1 MLHRL
6 SFALILVAF
15 ASFTEVAMAQ
25 SNACRQLS
33 ARLVSLSNS
42 SEFRQANRSASS
54 AKTEASQLKRVERRY
69 VRDGCNADAK
79 AGRRLNPQCRTM
91 ADQIL
96 AQRKT
101 LAKLQSRAKGGRDVT
116 AAREAVLQQIARY
129 NCASKSRRS
138 TVTLATKP
146 KPKNIFEAL
155 FGSLLGG
162 SQTTRGNGIYD
173 EDEYFGFE
181 DYYGDTVRSLCV
193 RTCDGYYWPV
203 SFSTSQDYLA
213 GDAAMCQSQCPAAE
227 VELYYHD
234 NPGET
239 TQNMISLSGA
249 AYTSH
254 PNAFKYRKS
263 FDASCTCKQKVD
275 TGKFKLTKSASTN
288 ITRAVIAFATFDIP
302 LPPKD
307 PRRPATII
315 KVAEIIHIALPRR
328 RPGSEPVQVISTKV
342 AVNAANQRIFKIDGK
357 TIRLVGPRTPY
368 VPVGAEES

>member
-6 SFALILVAF
+6 TIALILIAF

-25 SNACRQLS
+25 SNACRQLN
-33 ARLVSLSNS
+33 ARLVSLTNS
-42 SEFRQANRSASS
+42 SDFRQSSRSASA
-54 AKTEASQLKRVERRY
+54 AKKEESQLKRIERRY

-79 AGRRLNPQCRTM
+79 AGRRLTAQCRGL
-91 ADQIL
+91 ANQIL
-96 AQRKT
+96 AHRKN
-101 LAKLQSRAKGGRDVT
+101 LEKLQQKAQGGRDT
-116 AAREAVLQQIARY
+116 AAARETVLQQIARY
-129 NCASKSRRS
+129 NCRAKPSRS
-138 TVTLATKP
+138 TVTLANRQ
-146 KPKNIFEAL
+146 KPKNLFETL
-155 FGSLLGG
+155 FGNLLGTG
-162 SQTTRGNGIYD
+162 QTTRGNGLYND
-173 EDEYFGFE
+173 DDYYGFE

-203 SFSTSQDYLA
+203 SFSTSTDYLD
-213 GDAAMCQSQCPAAE
+213 GDAAACQAQCPAAE

-239 TQNMISLSGA
+239 AQEMISLSGA
-249 AYTSH
+249 SYQSH

-275 TGKFKLTKSASTN
+275 KGKIKLIKSAETN
-288 ITRAVIAFATFDIP
+288 ITRAVIAFANFDIP

-307 PRRPATII
+307 PRRPAKVIE
-315 KVAEIIHIALPRR
+315 VAEIIHIALPRR
-328 RPGSEPVQVISTKV
+328 RPGSEPVQVISTKI
-342 AVNAANQRIFKIDGK
+342 AVNAANQRFFKIDGK